1 MNLTKHCFLLCCI
14 CWDCS
19 FSIAEL
25 SISQNCL
32 CLHLFT
38 VFKYDNYLHNGPM
51 VHSNNLGN
59 IKEKL
64 HLQIENPPYE
74 ISDRRNCPI
83 FYYSFF
89 LFTLMIITIFN
100 VSLV

>member
-1 MNLTKHCFLLCCI
+1 
-14 CWDCS
+14 
-19 FSIAEL
+19 
-25 SISQNCL
+25 
-32 CLHLFT
+32 
-38 VFKYDNYLHNGPM
+38 M

-89 LFTLMIITIFN
+89 SFYAYDNYYIQCFISLMFKNKNFVTLKG
-100 VSLV
+100 